1 MTFGMFDVLDAVQ
14 GTKQKF
20 AERWLALTQWLTPQ
34 IVAIDHQQIEC
45 TSDSKMIGGA
55 AMQGVK
61 IWNAPLIETNSL
73 GIHNRA
79 DFDACC
85 CFHNAGI
92 ALRPV
97 GSIHGVEPHP
107 AIADMD
113 L

>member
-61 IWNAPLIETNSL
+61 IWNAPLIEPNKSIT
-73 GIHNRA
+73 
-79 DFDACC
+79 
-85 CFHNAGI
+85 
-92 ALRPV
+92 ALTLMHAAASTMR
-97 GSIHGVEPHP
+97 G
-107 AIADMD
+107 
-113 L
+113 